1 MKVTDDA
8 AAAVSKRSAMTLF
21 SDSTSH
27 YSHRVRIVLAEKGV
41 SVDLVEG
48 VDGVPVP
55 ELGDLNPYNTM
66 PTLIDRDLILYESKV
81 MMEYLDERFPHP
93 PLLPVYP
100 VARAESRLFMY
111 RVERDWCSLVDTIL
125 HSSDAGAVAV
135 ARRDLGDSMS
145 ALSPIF
151 AEKAYF
157 MSEDFTLVD
166 CCIAPILWRLP
177 ALGVDLR
184 ASKQTKPLFNYMD
197 SLFGREAFQESLSI
211 HEREMRA

>member
-157 MSEDFTLVD
+157 MSEEFTLVD